1 MFILCAEILSIRLRN
16 NKNIKGIN
24 IDNVEL
30 KFSQYA
36 DDATAFLDGSKTSL
50 EETLQELD
58 TFANISGLKT
68 NFDKTQVIWIG
79 AKKYSTDAI
88 KTRWKLSWGTTRFKL
103 LGITFDVDLDKMIG
117 INYMDKIAQ
126 IKNSIKMW
134 RRRFL
139 TPLGKIT
146 VIKSLLLPKITHLL
160 ISLPNPDT
168 EVLNI
173 ISSIFY
179 DFLWTGRAKI
189 KQSVIVKQYFEG
201 GLNMINLNAFSQALK
216 ITWLRRILQKESKW
230 QVLIKTIVN
239 IKNVF
244 CCGSDYTDSTLK
256 NVKNVFWKDVLKA
269 LSNLQKRLN
278 VDCDKSCPYQT
289 PIFLQQKFI
298 GWGKKLFLQ
307 VMVR

>member
-1 MFILCAEILSIRLRN
+1 MFILCAEILSIRLSN
-16 NKNIKGIN
+16 NKNIKGI
-24 IDNVEL
+24 
-30 KFSQYA
+30 
-36 DDATAFLDGSKTSL
+36 

-58 TFANISGLKT
+58 TFANISGLNT

-168 EVLNI
+168 EILNI
-173 ISSIFY
+173 IRSIFY

-189 KQSVIVKQYFEG
+189 NQSVIVKQYFEG
-201 GLNMINLNAFSQALK
+201 GLNMINLNAFSQALT

-239 IKNVF
+239 IKKVF

-269 LSNLQKRLN
+269 L
-278 VDCDKSCPYQT
+278 
-289 PIFLQQKFI
+289 
-298 GWGKKLFLQ
+298 
-307 VMVR
+307 

>member
-1 MFILCAEILSIRLRN
+1 
-16 NKNIKGIN
+16 
-24 IDNVEL
+24 
-30 KFSQYA
+30 
-36 DDATAFLDGSKTSL
+36 
-50 EETLQELD
+50 
-58 TFANISGLKT
+58 
-68 NFDKTQVIWIG
+68 
-79 AKKYSTDAI
+79 
-88 KTRWKLSWGTTRFKL
+88 
-103 LGITFDVDLDKMIG
+103 MIG

-168 EVLNI
+168 EILNI

-201 GLNMINLNAFSQALK
+201 GLNMINLKAFSQALK

-239 IKNVF
+239 IKIVF

-256 NVKNVFWKDVLKA
+256 NVKKCL
-269 LSNLQKRLN
+269 LEG
-278 VDCDKSCPYQT
+278 CT
-289 PIFLQQKFI
+289 
-298 GWGKKLFLQ
+298 
-307 VMVR
+307 